1 MLLLLYCLE
10 NYITTRCLCQR
21 QNACFKGKTAVFT
34 LKISQRLKKSS
45 KILIKPE
52 NFAKIVTD
60 KQKTGDI
67 TMKKSEISILAGLV
81 LALFISFFADTVS
94 RADSIRAGTLRL
106 HVIAN
111 SDSRADQRIK
121 MQVKDTVSRLRND
134 ICAGARDYRQAVDKT
149 RDNLDLLQQR
159 ANRKLGQLGADY
171 TASCS
176 VENFYFD
183 TTEYENFTMPR
194 GEYKALTVRLGRAE
208 GKNWWCVVYPGLCAS
223 ASAKYEDEA
232 DNTFVETDNFRIK
245 FKAVEIYQDFISLFD
260 EKAEK

>member
-1 MLLLLYCLE
+1 
-10 NYITTRCLCQR
+10 
-21 QNACFKGKTAVFT
+21 
-34 LKISQRLKKSS
+34 
-45 KILIKPE
+45 
-52 NFAKIVTD
+52 
-60 KQKTGDI
+60 
-67 TMKKSEISILAGLV
+67 MKKSEISILAGLV

-111 SDSRADQRIK
+111 SDSRADQQIK
-121 MQVKDTVSRLRND
+121 IQVKDTVSRLRSD

-149 RDNLDLLQQR
+149 TDSLDLLQQR
-159 ANRKLGQLGADY
+159 ANRKLQQLGADY

-260 EKAEK
+260 EKAEKYDKI